1 MGDACMSHDR
11 DGSNSLDGKQLE
23 TYLKAID
30 KADDRLINLKIEH
43 MDACTGPRGQI
54 RNIMK
59 EARESGVNMQA
70 LRTVI
75 AKHRAERK
83 IEQRIAELEADA
95 AADYEAMQEALGE
108 FGETDLGKA
117 ALRKA
122 KRSSGSEKL
131 DTLHS

>member
-1 MGDACMSHDR
+1 MGDEFMPDS
-11 DGSNSLDGKQLE
+11 DGSNSFDGKQLE

-30 KADDRLINLKIEH
+30 KADDRLIKLKLDH
-43 MDACTGPRGQI
+43 MEACKGPRGQI

-59 EARESGVNMQA
+59 EARESGVNMAA

-83 IEQRIAELEADA
+83 IEQRISELEADD
-95 AADYEAMQEALGE
+95 AADYEAMLEALGA
-108 FGETDLGKA
+108 FGDTDLGKA

-131 DTLHS
+131 DILHS

>member
-1 MGDACMSHDR
+1 MAPER
-11 DGSNSLDGKQLE
+11 DGSNSFDGEQLE
-23 TYLKAID
+23 KYLKGID
-30 KADDRLINLKIEH
+30 KADDRLIKLKVEH
-43 MDACTGPRGQI
+43 MDACKGPRGQI

-59 EARESGVNMQA
+59 EARESGVNMEA

-83 IEQRIAELEADA
+83 IEQRISELEDDD
-95 AADYEAMQEALGE
+95 AADYEAMMEALGE
-108 FGETDLGKA
+108 FGDTDLGKA

-122 KRSSGSEKL
+122 KPKGRSEKL

>member
-1 MGDACMSHDR
+1 MAPAR
-11 DGSNSLDGKQLE
+11 DGSNEFDGKQLE
-23 TYLKAID
+23 KYLREID
-30 KADDRLINLKIEH
+30 RADDKLIKLKTEH
-43 MDACTGPRGQI
+43 MDACKGPRGQI

-59 EARESGVNMQA
+59 EARESGVNMEA

-83 IEQRIAELEADA
+83 IEQRISELEADD
-95 AADYEAMQEALGE
+95 AADYEAMQEALGA
-108 FGETDLGKA
+108 FGDTDLGQA

-122 KRSSGSEKL
+122 KRGGGSEKL

>member
-1 MGDACMSHDR
+1 MATER
-11 DGSNSLDGKQLE
+11 DGSIEIDGEQLE
-23 TYLKAID
+23 KYLKGID
-30 KADDRLINLKIEH
+30 KADDRLIKLKVEH
-43 MDACTGPRGQI
+43 MEFCKGPRGQI

-83 IEQRIAELEADA
+83 IEQRISELEADA

>member
-1 MGDACMSHDR
+1 MAPER
-11 DGSNSLDGKQLE
+11 DGANSFDGKQLE

-30 KADDRLINLKIEH
+30 KADDRLIKLKVEH
-43 MDACTGPRGQI
+43 MDACKGTRGQI

-59 EARESGVNMQA
+59 EARESGVNMAA

-83 IEQRIAELEADA
+83 IEQRVSELEADD

-108 FGETDLGKA
+108 FGDTDLGKA

-122 KRSSGSEKL
+122 KRGSGSEKL

>member
-1 MGDACMSHDR
+1 MAPER
-11 DGSNSLDGKQLE
+11 DGSNSFDGKQLE

-30 KADDRLINLKIEH
+30 KADDRLIKLKVEH
-43 MDACTGPRGQI
+43 MEACKGPRGSI
-54 RNIMK
+54 RGVMK
-59 EARESGVNMQA
+59 EARASGVNMQA

-83 IEQRIAELEADA
+83 IELRISELEADD

-108 FGETDLGKA
+108 FGDTDLGKA

-122 KRSSGSEKL
+122 KRSSSEKL

>member
-1 MGDACMSHDR
+1 MAPER
-11 DGSNSLDGKQLE
+11 DGSNSLDGEQLE
-23 TYLKAID
+23 KYLKAID
-30 KADDRLINLKIEH
+30 KADDRLIKLKVEH
-43 MDACTGPRGQI
+43 MDACKGPRGQI

-59 EARESGVNMQA
+59 EARESGVNMEA

-83 IEQRIAELEADA
+83 IEQRISELEADD
-95 AADYEAMQEALGE
+95 AADYEAMMQALGE
-108 FGETDLGKA
+108 FGDTDLGKA

-122 KRSSGSEKL
+122 KPKGGGEKL

>member
-1 MGDACMSHDR
+1 MAER
-11 DGSNSLDGKQLE
+11 EIEFDGEQLE
-23 TYLKAID
+23 KYLKGID
-30 KADDRLINLKIEH
+30 KADDRLIKLKVEH
-43 MDACTGPRGQI
+43 MDACKGPRGQI

-59 EARESGVNMQA
+59 EARESGVNMEA

-83 IEQRIAELEADA
+83 IEQRISELEADD

-122 KRSSGSEKL
+122 KPKSGGSEKL